1 MKINWKVRF
10 KNPVFI
16 AQLVLSVLT
25 PILGYMGLAATDIT
39 TWAILG
45 KVLLQAISNPY
56 VLAIVA
62 VSVWNCVNDPT
73 TQGVKDSERALE
85 YEKPAE

>member
-85 YEKPAE
+85 YEKPAQ